1 MDEAV
6 FLQILN
12 NLLEKAR
19 KKKNE
24 LDYSDIND
32 AFKGFEFDEDK
43 MEDVY
48 EFLEAKNIDIINI
61 IIDTLQEMLPADDPR
76 RALVSKDL
84 ITYVEDRKGH
94 DRRYAI
100 APDKIKAEIG
110 WYPETMFKDGIRLTI
125 QWFFEHEDWMK
136 NVTSGDYQKYYED
149 MYSNK

>member
-61 IIDTLQEMLPADDPR
+61 PKHGMTMMSSSIIRKKKLNCWMMLTHWK
-76 RALVSKDL
+76 V
-84 ITYVEDRKGH
+84 
-94 DRRYAI
+94 
-100 APDKIKAEIG
+100 
-110 WYPETMFKDGIRLTI
+110 
-125 QWFFEHEDWMK
+125 
-136 NVTSGDYQKYYED
+136 
-149 MYSNK
+149 

>member
-1 MDEAV
+1 MLTTKNMKEVHSMDEAV

-61 IIDTLQEMLPADDPR
+61 PGST
-76 RALVSKDL
+76 
-84 ITYVEDRKGH
+84 G
-94 DRRYAI
+94 
-100 APDKIKAEIG
+100 
-110 WYPETMFKDGIRLTI
+110 
-125 QWFFEHEDWMK
+125 
-136 NVTSGDYQKYYED
+136 
-149 MYSNK
+149 